1 MPAEAVRGKY
11 RRPSGLPRPLT
22 SILATDEPPGTPSN
36 MTSLARRIAR
46 VALTPVVAG
55 ALCAPSGLAGQSVGR
70 FEVGLY
76 AGSLSL
82 SLLGLVNGTISG
94 IGGPGGLDVDADV
107 KAESSTL
114 VGGELG
120 GRVSPS
126 LRVRLRVAR
135 TTTHMRLIARTG
147 PLGALGPQTFTFD
160 GLGDVV
166 VWLADVDV
174 AWSPR
179 RFALP
184 VAPYVFGG
192 VGASSW
198 DISGLEDVGA
208 LPPLLESPV
217 NLSPVNSYLPGAVV
231 GVGVE
236 LGSFGPL
243 TAEVELADHV
253 TGDPLAD
260 DDFHIGAEF
269 AGFGRAKD
277 LVHNFCLT
285 AGVHLALGR

>member
-1 MPAEAVRGKY
+1 MTLRTLPLAVAV
-11 RRPSGLPRPLT
+11 PSL
-22 SILATDEPPGTPSN
+22 LA
-36 MTSLARRIAR
+36 AA
-46 VALTPVVAG
+46 
-55 ALCAPSGLAGQSVGR
+55 ALCAPSRLAGQSAGH

-76 AGSLSL
+76 AGSLSH
-82 SLLGLVNGTISG
+82 SLLGLVNGTLSG

-107 KAESSTL
+107 EAESSTL
-114 VGGELG
+114 VGGQLG
-120 GRVSPS
+120 RRLSPS
-126 LRVRLRVAR
+126 LRVRLRIAR

-147 PLGALGPQTFTFD
+147 PIGAFGPQVFKFD

-166 VWLADVDV
+166 VWLADIDV
-174 AWSPR
+174 AWTPR

-192 VGASSW
+192 LGASNW

-217 NLSPVNSYLPGAVV
+217 NLSPVNSYLPGAVLGI
-231 GVGVE
+231 GVA

-260 DDFHIGAEF
+260 DDFRIGAAF

-285 AGVHLALGR
+285 AGARVALGR